1 MTADIEKGAQ
11 SSIGSARNQQR
22 LTGHRSCE
30 IVTCLRDLALMSD
43 QLPRASKDFFSF
55 VREHLQIGIR
65 LCGQR
70 PGAGDVGIDGEG
82 HGASASIVQKWVDD
96 TADREPSPF
105 KMWGYI
111 QERPQVR
118 LSVSQIAEATQIG

>member
-1 MTADIEKGAQ
+1 LSCRAGAVTADIEKGAQ
-11 SSIGSARNQQR
+11 SAIGSARNQQR

-55 VREHLQIGIR
+55 VREHLRIG
-65 LCGQR
+65 
-70 PGAGDVGIDGEG
+70 GIDGEG